1 MSGCLKLKVKQ
12 GEEKS
17 VGFTIKQNGEAMPLA
32 DYTVHFQI
40 KRTPVVT
47 TKPIVNKYI
56 TTNNADAIYNIDGVK
71 VSIPSDINID
81 GQITDASNGQFQVHL
96 NEKDTSYPTGDYYL
110 IISLEQYEDKKDGEG
125 NTLIDDDGHII
136 KTVSYCDIISSE
148 CCNSAKYIICEQ

>member
-1 MSGCLKLKVKQ
+1 MGCLKLKVKQ
-12 GEEKS
+12 GEDKS
-17 VGFTIKQNGEAMPLA
+17 VGFTIKQNGNPMPLA
-32 DYTVHFQI
+32 GYVVHLQV

-56 TTNNADAIYNIDGVK
+56 TTNNSSEIYNIDGVK

-81 GQITDASNGQFQVHL
+81 GQITNASDGQFQVHL
-96 NEKDTSYPTGDYYL
+96 NEKDTSYPTGDYFL
-110 IISLEQYEDKKDGEG
+110 IISLEQYEDKKDEDG
-125 NTLIDDDGHII
+125 NTLIDEDGHVI